1 MKYNVSTRIAL
12 IQMVSSMSVEKN
24 LIRLSQLMEKA
35 ASKEVDAVFLPE
47 NFAALASAN
56 PRDIGSKEVDV
67 SGPIRSYISNLAR
80 NFGVWVFAGTLP
92 TTTRPDG
99 ISVASPRVRAASFV
113 YDSSGVEVAR
123 YDKIH
128 MFDVEVNDNQKHY
141 MESRAFEPGED
152 VVTLDSPLGK
162 IGLTVCYDIRFP
174 ELYRKLFVQGVR
186 SLSIPSAFT
195 LVTGEAHF
203 EILMRSRAIENFCFT
218 IAACQ
223 GGEHDS
229 GRKTYGHSMVVGPWG
244 EILARASTGEDVL
257 VVELNFE
264 RQDEIRREMPVHL
277 QRKFDV

>member
-1 MKYNVSTRIAL
+1 MSIRIAL
-12 IQMVSSMSVEKN
+12 IQMVSSMEVEKN
-24 LIRLSQLMEKA
+24 LHRLSQLVENA
-35 ASKEVDAVFLPE
+35 ASKDVEAVFLPE
-47 NFAALASAN
+47 NFAALASTN
-56 PRDIGSKEVDV
+56 PRNIGSNEVDV

-80 NFGVWVFAGTLP
+80 TFGIWIFAGTLP
-92 TTTRPDG
+92 TTQRPDG
-99 ISVASPRVRAASFV
+99 SSVAPPRVRAASFA
-113 YDSSGVEVAR
+113 YDSSGAEVAR

-128 MFDVEVNDNQKHY
+128 MFDVEVNDDQQHY
-141 MESRAFEPGED
+141 VESRTFEPGED
-152 VVTLDSPLGK
+152 VVSLDSPLGK

-186 SLSIPSAFT
+186 SFSIPSAFT
-195 LVTGEAHF
+195 AVTGEAHF

-244 EILARASTGEDVL
+244 EILARASSGEEVL
-257 VVELNFE
+257 IVELDFE
-264 RQDEIRREMPVHL
+264 RQDEIRSAMPVHL